1 MKQLTGIAGWF
12 KLFGLVSVAYML
24 VGCSSPAR
32 TTVTPAT
39 ASSSYTRLVITPPA
53 QPVEP
58 QRPVIRIYVPGAES
72 VNASSS
78 VE

>member
-1 MKQLTGIAGWF
+1 MKLSRIS
-12 KLFGLVSVAYML
+12 LLLPCLLM
-24 VGCSSPAR
+24 VGCSSPAK

-58 QRPVIRIYVPGAES
+58 QRPVIRIYVPGAEA
-72 VNASSS
+72 VHASSS